1 MTASA
6 NSADKEAI
14 VARRKLDG
22 SNPVTN
28 TSKDGSTRREMLVHG
43 SKVAAGLGIAAL
55 LDNLGTFTRKSY
67 GMERTTNLLDSL
79 TPARTALLVIDMQR
93 DFLLPEGYA
102 AQAGLDIAPLVAAIR
117 PIEKL
122 LAVGRKAGLLIVHTR
137 EGHVPDLSDCPPYKL
152 ERSRRAGAEIGS
164 KGPLGRLLVRGEAG
178 HDFVEALRPL
188 EQEIVI
194 DKPGYSAFVHTG
206 LQQMLTKRGIE
217 TLILTGVTTEVCVS
231 STLRTAIDLG
241 YRCITVSDA
250 CASGN
255 PDLHKAVL
263 AMIGVEGGIFGEI
276 TTTAEVIERL
286 AP

>member
-102 AQAGLDIAPLVAAIR
+102 AQAGLDIAPLVATIR

-164 KGPLGRLLVRGEAG
+164 NGPLGRLLVRGEAG

>member
-1 MTASA
+1 MTTKKLDEASA
-6 NSADKEAI
+6 
-14 VARRKLDG
+14 V
-22 SNPVTN
+22 VN
-28 TSKDGSTRREMLVHG
+28 TSGTGPSRREILVHG
-43 SKVAAGLGIAAL
+43 SKVVVGIGIATL
-55 LDNLGTFTRKSY
+55 FGNWGTFSREAY
-67 GMERTTNLLDSL
+67 GMDRSTMSLLDSL

-102 AQAGLDIAPLVAAIR
+102 AQAGLDIAPLVATVR

-164 KGPLGRLLVRGEAG
+164 KGPLGRLLVRGEIG
-178 HDFVEALRPL
+178 HDFVEAVRPL

-194 DKPGYSAFVHTG
+194 DKPGYSAFAHTG
-206 LQQMLTKRGIE
+206 LQQVLTNRGIE

-231 STLRTAIDLG
+231 STLRAAIDLG

-250 CASGN
+250 CASG
-255 PDLHKAVL
+255 DLALHKASL
-263 AMIGVEGGIFGEI
+263 AMIAVEGGIFGEVA
-276 TTTAEVIERL
+276 TTAEVVERF
-286 AP
+286 AR

>member
-43 SKVAAGLGIAAL
+43 SKVAAGLGVAAL
-55 LDNLGTFTRKSY
+55 LDNLGIFTRKSY
-67 GMERTTNLLDSL
+67 GMERTANLLDSL

-164 KGPLGRLLVRGEAG
+164 KGPLGRLLVRGEPG

-188 EQEIVI
+188 EREIVI

>member
-1 MTASA
+1 MAEKDLDKASP
-6 NSADKEAI
+6 
-14 VARRKLDG
+14 VV
-22 SNPVTN
+22 NP
-28 TSKDGSTRREMLVHG
+28 SKAGPTRRDILVHG
-43 SKVAAGLGIAAL
+43 SKVAAGLGVAAL
-55 LDNLGTFTRKSY
+55 LGNFDLFRAQSY
-67 GMERTTNLLDSL
+67 GMDRSTTSLLDAL

-102 AQAGLDIAPLVAAIR
+102 AQVGLDIAPLVATIR

-164 KGPLGRLLVRGEAG
+164 KGPLGRLLVRGEVG
-178 HDFVEALRPL
+178 HDFVEVLRPL

-194 DKPGYSAFVHTG
+194 DKSGYSAFVHTG

-241 YRCITVSDA
+241 HRCITVSDA

-255 PDLHKAVL
+255 PDLHKAAL

-276 TTTAEVIERL
+276 ATTTEVIERL
-286 AP
+286 APCRSIT

>member
-1 MTASA
+1 MAT
-6 NSADKEAI
+6 K
-14 VARRKLDG
+14 KLDEK
-22 SNPVTN
+22 SPVVNTN
-28 TSKDGSTRREMLVHG
+28 KAGPSRREVLVRG
-43 SKVAAGLGIAAL
+43 SKAMAGIGIAAL
-55 LDNLGTFTRKSY
+55 LGTLGTFPGKLY
-67 GMERTTNLLDSL
+67 GMGRSTMSLLDSL

-102 AQAGLDIAPLVAAIR
+102 AQAGLDIAPLVATIR

-164 KGPLGRLLVRGEAG
+164 KGPLGRLLVRGEVG

-194 DKPGYSAFVHTG
+194 DKPGYSAFAHTG
-206 LQQMLTKRGIE
+206 LQQALKKRGIE
-217 TLILTGVTTEVCVS
+217 TVILTGVTTEVCVS
-231 STLRTAIDLG
+231 STLRAAIDLG

-255 PDLHKAVL
+255 PDLHKASL
-263 AMIGVEGGIFGEI
+263 AMIGVEGGIFGQVV
-276 TTTAEVIERL
+276 TTAEVIERL
-286 AP
+286 VP

>member
-1 MTASA
+1 
-6 NSADKEAI
+6 
-14 VARRKLDG
+14 
-22 SNPVTN
+22 
-28 TSKDGSTRREMLVHG
+28 MLVHG
-43 SKVAAGLGIAAL
+43 SKVAASLGIAAL

-164 KGPLGRLLVRGEAG
+164 KGPLGRLLVRGEPG

-188 EQEIVI
+188 EREIVI

>member
-1 MTASA
+1 M
-6 NSADKEAI
+6 
-14 VARRKLDG
+14 ARRKLDG

-43 SKVAAGLGIAAL
+43 SKVAAGLGVAAL
-55 LDNLGTFTRKSY
+55 LDNLGIFTRKSY
-67 GMERTTNLLDSL
+67 GMERMTSLLDSL

-102 AQAGLDIAPLVAAIR
+102 AQAGLDIAPLVEAI
-117 PIEKL
+117 PSIEKL
-122 LAVGRKAGLLIVHTR
+122 LAVGRKSGLLIVHTR

-194 DKPGYSAFVHTG
+194 DKPGYSALVHTG
-206 LQQMLTKRGIE
+206 LQQMLTKSGIE

-241 YRCITVSDA
+241 YRCVTVSDA

-255 PDLHKAVL
+255 PNLHNAAL

-276 TTTAEVIERL
+276 ATTAKVIERL

>member
-164 KGPLGRLLVRGEAG
+164 NGPLGRLLVRGEAG

>member
-164 KGPLGRLLVRGEAG
+164 NGPLGRLLVRGEPG

-188 EQEIVI
+188 EREIVI

-241 YRCITVSDA
+241 YRCITVSDT